1 MCTGLKTYFAF
12 KNRCKFSRLHVQN
25 QFVIVIQILNSDFV
39 YITVPGNFNNSLNF
53 YVKPFIMKLE
63 VKETKLMYL
72 PLIA

>member
-25 QFVIVIQILNSDFV
+25 QFVIQILNSDFV
-39 YITVPGNFNNSLNF
+39 YITVLGNFNNSLNF